1 MAQKVLKPCE
11 VTVGNLTFSEPK
23 KLPNGGNMV
32 YVNNSGGPLYVQ
44 TPRVNVL
51 WDTKYYADNDSSGK
65 YTIQFSLTEF
75 NNNSTMK
82 SFHDMMVQLD
92 TRVVD
97 YALDNRKEWFGP
109 KFSKTTR
116 ETIETMYTPMIKVSV
131 DQETGEPNGKF
142 PPRFGF
148 KIVKRD
154 GSHQCKVYDNNR
166 NMFNIDNDDGDDFK
180 SLADDVLTKGAG
192 MNVVLRCNG
201 VWVIN
206 GKFGCT
212 WRAEQLKVEVAEKSI
227 NGYAFRDDD
236 DDMDVVEKPVEKPV
250 ENNNAPPPQ
259 VVDSVSDSDSD
270 SDSDEEPV
278 KKPVKKRGVKKQ

>member
-1 MAQKVLKPCE
+1 M
-11 VTVGNLTFSEPK
+11 
-23 KLPNGGNMV
+23 
-32 YVNNSGGPLYVQ
+32 
-44 TPRVNVL
+44 
-51 WDTKYYADNDSSGK
+51 
-65 YTIQFSLTEF
+65 
-75 NNNSTMK
+75 
-82 SFHDMMVQLD
+82 
-92 TRVVD
+92 
-97 YALDNRKEWFGP
+97 
-109 KFSKTTR
+109 
-116 ETIETMYTPMIKVSV
+116 
-131 DQETGEPNGKF
+131 
-142 PPRFGF
+142 
-148 KIVKRD
+148 KRD

-259 VVDSVSDSDSD
+259 VVDSDSDSD

>member
-1 MAQKVLKPCE
+1 
-11 VTVGNLTFSEPK
+11 
-23 KLPNGGNMV
+23 
-32 YVNNSGGPLYVQ
+32 
-44 TPRVNVL
+44 
-51 WDTKYYADNDSSGK
+51 
-65 YTIQFSLTEF
+65 
-75 NNNSTMK
+75 MK

-154 GSHQCKVYDNNR
+154 GSHQCKVYDNSR
-166 NMFNIDNDDGDDFK
+166 NLFNIDNDDGDDFK